1 MDGELR
7 EDLQVPEGIQEYESE
22 DSISAEPLIRID
34 TEELQ
39 ESILVQREDGSW
51 EHAENSPFSPFYVPD
66 RKQKKNNRIT
76 IALVAFLLVVLIAG
90 MIFAVSKLVEAAMG
104 EATIAWKES
113 SSVISEIWNEFKN
126 ELQDELGSDFEAFDD
141 FTEYE
146 EYEDFEEEYGDFYY
160 QDGIYTP
167 RPEDEYYLE
176 LADSI
181 RAGLPYSVDFEYYQ
195 VSDYDEVV
203 EIGIRYAQVDGDI
216 PAIDE
221 INGYLKD
228 GAMYYATYF
237 DSIYATN
244 LWLNV
249 TSYVTYM
256 DESRL
261 SVVVDERYIYEDEQY
276 YNLYCMNFD
285 LTTGT
290 LLYNTDIIEASEEL
304 AMAFREQSDYQNG
317 ESMQVSQYPDE
328 EIMELL
334 SDEETLILYYTPV
347 GLEIG
352 YNLYDGWITATF
364 KDYNKYLKKI

>member
-1 MDGELR
+1 MDDEVR
-7 EDLQVPEGIQEYESE
+7 EDGIKPEEMEYRLG
-22 DSISAEPLIRID
+22 DDNHAEPMVNM
-34 TEELQ
+34 EEEVRP

-76 IALVAFLLVVLIAG
+76 IALVGLLLVLLVAG

-104 EATIAWKES
+104 EARTA
-113 SSVISEIWNEFKN
+113 WNESTMAVSEFWDTLK
-126 ELQDELGSDFEAFDD
+126 EEWSAGADEEVVIEEYEEFE
-141 FTEYE
+141 EYE
-146 EYEDFEEEYGDFYY
+146 EYESDDFYY

-181 RAGLPYSVDFEYYQ
+181 IMGLSYSADFEYYQ
-195 VSDYDEVV
+195 VSDYDNAV
-203 EIGIRYAQVDGDI
+203 EIGIRYAQISGDI

-221 INGYLKD
+221 INGYLED
-228 GAMYYATYF
+228 GAMYYASYF
-237 DSIYATN
+237 DSISATN

-256 DESRL
+256 DEAKL

-285 LTTGT
+285 LTTGS
-290 LLYNTDIIEASEEL
+290 LLYNTDIIDVSEEL
-304 AMAFREQSDYQNG
+304 AGAFREQSDYQNG
-317 ESMQVSQYPDE
+317 ESFAVSQY
-328 EIMELL
+328 
-334 SDEETLILYYTPV
+334 SDEELMDLLGDEEALILYYSPV
-347 GLEIG
+347 GLEVG
-352 YNLYDGWITATF
+352 YNYPEGWITATF
-364 KDYNKYLKKI
+364 KDYERFLKTL